1 MYTKEKKRV
10 LCDRMDRTE
19 LARAKEFINEH
30 YFWIRPDTDNDT
42 FTIDDIL
49 KSAKS
54 LIMRYGI
61 NALIIDPYNKISHK
75 IDGATSETNY
85 VNEFLTKLTIF
96 KQKYDIH
103 IFLVAHPR
111 KMMKGQDGSYDIP
124 TLYDIAGS
132 ANFYNQ
138 VDNGITV
145 YRNMANRTT
154 TAYIQKVKFRHIGSL
169 GSADFRYNLQNGRY
183 TAENESEDN
192 MIYMKEQD
200 FII

>member
-1 MYTKEKKRV
+1 MAYPKITV
-10 LCDRMDRTE
+10 NTTQAIHVTPSDSIPIPNPNF
-19 LARAKEFINEH
+19 LACI
-30 YFWIRPDTDNDT
+30 
-42 FTIDDIL
+42 
-49 KSAKS
+49 
-54 LIMRYGI
+54 GV
-61 NALIIDPYNKISHK
+61 
-75 IDGATSETNY
+75 G
-85 VNEFLTKLTIF
+85 
-96 KQKYDIH
+96 
-103 IFLVAHPR
+103 
-111 KMMKGQDGSYDIP
+111 
-124 TLYDIAGS
+124 
-132 ANFYNQ
+132 NQ